1 MAIRNFTDLAY
12 SKSVKAMQQHLGARD
27 RNAEMERETRNT
39 DVTEGLSAY
48 LAQRTSILIAT
59 ASKAGWPYVQHRGGP
74 KGFVHTLDRRTI
86 AFADYPGNKQYIT
99 LGNLAENPKATILA
113 INHAERQRV
122 KLWGEAQ
129 LVEDDR
135 ELLDSLM
142 PPGGAVY
149 LTRAIRFRVLAWD
162 INCPS
167 HIPQLFSLEEV
178 EAASAAMLARIAE
191 LEGQLAAA
199 NGGTAKPNA
208 AKSSGGKR
216 RL

>member
-27 RNAEMERETRNT
+27 RNAELEREPRNT
-39 DVTEGLSAY
+39 EVTDGLSAY
-48 LAQRTSILIAT
+48 LAERTSILFAT
-59 ASKAGWPYVQHRGGP
+59 AAKSGWPYVQHRGGP
-74 KGFVHTLDRRTI
+74 KGFMHTLDRHTL

-113 INHAERQRV
+113 IDHAQRQRV
-122 KLWGEAQ
+122 KIWGEAA

-135 ELLDSLM
+135 DLLDLLM
-142 PPGGAVY
+142 PEGSAVF

-167 HIPQLFSLEEV
+167 HIPQLFTLEEV

-191 LEGQLAAA
+191 LEAEI
-199 NGGTAKPNA
+199 AK
-208 AKSSGGKR
+208 R
-216 RL
+216 

>member
-27 RNAEMERETRNT
+27 RNEELARERRNT
-39 DVTEGLSAY
+39 EVTDGLSAY
-48 LAQRTSILIAT
+48 LAERTSILLAT
-59 ASKAGWPYVQHRGGP
+59 AAKSGWPYVQHRGGP
-74 KGFVHTLDRRTI
+74 KGFVQTLDRHTL

-99 LGNLAENPKATILA
+99 LGNLTENPKATILA
-113 INHAERQRV
+113 IDYAQRQRV
-122 KLWGEAQ
+122 KIWGEAA

-135 ELLDSLM
+135 DLLDALM
-142 PPGGAVY
+142 PEGSAVY

-167 HIPQLFSLEEV
+167 HIPQLFTLEEV

-191 LEGQLAAA
+191 LEAQLAE
-199 NGGTAKPNA
+199 
-208 AKSSGGKR
+208 R
-216 RL
+216 

>member
-12 SKSVKAMQQHLGARD
+12 SRSVKAMQQHLGSRE
-27 RNAEMERETRNT
+27 RNAELEREPRNIE
-39 DVTEGLSAY
+39 VTEALSAY
-48 LAQRTSILIAT
+48 LAERTSILLAT
-59 ASKAGWPYVQHRGGP
+59 AAKSGWPYVQHRGGP
-74 KGFVHTLDRRTI
+74 KGFVHTLDRHCL

-113 INHAERQRV
+113 IDHAQRQRV
-122 KLWGEAQ
+122 KIWGEAE

-135 ELLDSLM
+135 GLLDALM
-142 PPGGAVY
+142 PEGSAVY

-167 HIPQLFSLEEV
+167 HIPQLFTLEEV

-191 LEGQLAAA
+191 LEAELA
-199 NGGTAKPNA
+199 
-208 AKSSGGKR
+208 KR
-216 RL
+216 

>member
-27 RNAEMERETRNT
+27 RNEELAREPRNT
-39 DVTEGLSAY
+39 EVTDGLSAY
-48 LAQRTSILIAT
+48 LAERTSILLAT
-59 ASKAGWPYVQHRGGP
+59 AAKSGWPYVQHRGGP
-74 KGFVHTLDRRTI
+74 KGFVHTLDRHTL

-113 INHAERQRV
+113 IDHAQRQRV
-122 KLWGEAQ
+122 KIWGEAA

-135 ELLDSLM
+135 ELLDALM
-142 PPGGAVY
+142 PEGSAVY

-167 HIPQLFSLEEV
+167 HIPQLFTLEEV
-178 EAASAAMLARIAE
+178 EAASAAMLARIVE
-191 LEGQLAAA
+191 LEAQLAE
-199 NGGTAKPNA
+199 
-208 AKSSGGKR
+208 R
-216 RL
+216 

>member
-1 MAIRNFTDLAY
+1 MAIPNFTKLVY

-27 RNAEMERETRNT
+27 RNAELEREPRNT
-39 DVTEGLSAY
+39 EVTEALSAY
-48 LAQRTSILIAT
+48 LAERTSILLGT
-59 ASKAGWPYVQHRGGP
+59 AAKSGWPYVQHRGGP
-74 KGFVHTLDRRTI
+74 KGFVRTLDRHTL

-113 INHAERQRV
+113 IDHAQRQRV
-122 KLWGEAQ
+122 KLWGEAS

-135 ELLDSLM
+135 DLLDALM
-142 PPGGAVY
+142 PEGSAIY

-167 HIPQLFSLEEV
+167 HIPQLFTLEEV

-191 LEGQLAAA
+191 LEAQLSA
-199 NGGTAKPNA
+199 
-208 AKSSGGKR
+208 R
-216 RL
+216 

>member
-27 RNAEMERETRNT
+27 RNAELEREPRNT
-39 DVTEGLSAY
+39 EVTDGLSAY
-48 LAQRTSILIAT
+48 LAERTSILLAT
-59 ASKAGWPYVQHRGGP
+59 AAKSGWPYVQHRGGP
-74 KGFVHTLDRRTI
+74 KGFVQTLDRHTL

-113 INHAERQRV
+113 IDHAQRQRV
-122 KLWGEAQ
+122 KIWGEAA

-135 ELLDSLM
+135 ELLDALM
-142 PPGGAVY
+142 PEGSAVY

-167 HIPQLFSLEEV
+167 HIPQLFTVEEV

-191 LEGQLAAA
+191 LEAQLAARSKVGA
-199 NGGTAKPNA
+199 VPPA
-208 AKSSGGKR
+208 
-216 RL
+216 

>member
-27 RNAEMERETRNT
+27 RNAELEREPRNT
-39 DVTEGLSAY
+39 EVTEALSGY
-48 LAQRTSILIAT
+48 LAERTSILLAT
-59 ASKAGWPYVQHRGGP
+59 AAESGWPYVQHRGGP
-74 KGFVHTLDRRTI
+74 KGFVRTLDPHTL

-99 LGNLAENPKATILA
+99 LGNLAENPKATIIA
-113 INHAERQRV
+113 IDHAQRQRV
-122 KLWGEAQ
+122 KIWGEAA

-135 ELLDSLM
+135 DLLDALM
-142 PPGGAVY
+142 PEGSAVY

-167 HIPQLFSLEEV
+167 HIPQLFTLEEV

-191 LEGQLAAA
+191 LEAQLA
-199 NGGTAKPNA
+199 G
-208 AKSSGGKR
+208 R
-216 RL
+216 

>member
-27 RNAEMERETRNT
+27 RNAELEREPRNT
-39 DVTEGLSAY
+39 EVTEALSAY
-48 LAQRTSILIAT
+48 LAERTSILLAT
-59 ASKAGWPYVQHRGGP
+59 AAKSGWPYVQHRGGP
-74 KGFVHTLDRRTI
+74 KGFVRTLDPHTL

-113 INHAERQRV
+113 IDHAQRQRV
-122 KLWGEAQ
+122 KIWGEAA

-135 ELLDSLM
+135 DLLDALM
-142 PPGGAVY
+142 PEGSAVY
-149 LTRAIRFRVLAWD
+149 LTRAIHFRVQAWD

-167 HIPQLFSLEEV
+167 HIPQLFTLEEV

-191 LEGQLAAA
+191 LEGQLAER
-199 NGGTAKPNA
+199 G
-208 AKSSGGKR
+208 
-216 RL
+216 

>member
-27 RNAEMERETRNT
+27 RNEELAREPRNT
-39 DVTEGLSAY
+39 EVTDGLSAY
-48 LAQRTSILIAT
+48 LAERTSILLAT
-59 ASKAGWPYVQHRGGP
+59 AAKSGWPYVQHRGGP
-74 KGFVHTLDRRTI
+74 KGFVQTLDRHTL

-99 LGNLAENPKATILA
+99 LGNLTENPKATILA
-113 INHAERQRV
+113 IDYAQRQRV
-122 KLWGEAQ
+122 KIWGEAA

-135 ELLDSLM
+135 DLLDALM
-142 PPGGAVY
+142 PEGSAVY

-167 HIPQLFSLEEV
+167 HIPQLFTLEEV

-191 LEGQLAAA
+191 LEAQL
-199 NGGTAKPNA
+199 PE
-208 AKSSGGKR
+208 R
-216 RL
+216 

>member
-12 SKSVKAMQQHLGARD
+12 SKSVKTMQQHLGARD
-27 RNAEMERETRNT
+27 RNAELERGSRNT

-48 LAQRTSILIAT
+48 LAERTSILVAT
-59 ASKAGWPYVQHRGGP
+59 ASKSGWPYVQHRGGP
-74 KGFVHTLDRRTI
+74 KGFVRTLDRNTI

-113 INHAERQRV
+113 IDYAERQRV
-122 KLWGEAQ
+122 KIWGEAA

-135 ELLDSLM
+135 ELLDALM
-142 PPGGAVY
+142 PPGSATY

-167 HIPQLFSLEEV
+167 HIPRLFTLEEV
-178 EAASAAMLARIAE
+178 EAASKRMLDRIAE
-191 LEGQLAAA
+191 LEAHLSER
-199 NGGTAKPNA
+199 K
-208 AKSSGGKR
+208 KR
-216 RL
+216 KAP

>member
-12 SKSVKAMQQHLGARD
+12 SGSVKAMQQHLGTRE
-27 RNAEMERETRNT
+27 RNAELEREPRNT
-39 DVTEGLSAY
+39 EVTEGLSTY
-48 LAQRTSILIAT
+48 LAQRTSILLAT
-59 ASKAGWPYVQHRGGP
+59 AAKSGWPYVQHRGGP
-74 KGFVHTLDRRTI
+74 KGFVHTLDRHTL

-113 INHAERQRV
+113 IDHGQRQRV
-122 KLWGEAQ
+122 KIWGEAA

-135 ELLDSLM
+135 DLLDALM
-142 PPGGAVY
+142 PPGSAVY

-167 HIPQLFSLEEV
+167 HIPQLFTLEEV

-191 LEGQLAAA
+191 LEAEI
-199 NGGTAKPNA
+199 AK
-208 AKSSGGKR
+208 R
-216 RL
+216 